1 MIINQLPKVI
11 QQYDAKI
18 VVVSDLLDMF
28 VRDPQFEA
36 NEATYLINEIINSI
50 TKSIALEDV
59 LVVGS
64 SPSRN
69 SPSNHNNIKPC
80 ISYNKMIR
88 TRFDKSIKINGKE
101 NNMIDIKISAM
112 AKRPKM
118 QPVIF
123 TMANCFQLRKE
134 T

>member
-1 MIINQLPKVI
+1 M
-11 QQYDAKI
+11 

-36 NEATYLINEIINSI
+36 NEATYPINEIVNSI
-50 TKSIALEDV
+50 TRSKSKALEDV

-64 SPSRN
+64 SPYRN
-69 SPSNHNNIKPC
+69 RSSNHNNIKPC

-88 TRFDKSIKINGKE
+88 TRFDKSMKINAKE

-123 TMANCFQLRKE
+123 TMANCFQLRDLIMQVQNQSNFYQN
-134 T
+134 